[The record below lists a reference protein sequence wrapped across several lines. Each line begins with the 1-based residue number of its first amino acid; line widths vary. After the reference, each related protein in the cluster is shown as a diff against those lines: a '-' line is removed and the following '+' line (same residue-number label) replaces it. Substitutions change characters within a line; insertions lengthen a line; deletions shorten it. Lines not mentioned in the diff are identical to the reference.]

1 MQQLGTCKK
10 NTEGKVTLLI
20 PKQSLLAKKKL
31 TPNYHGP
38 VISPQN
44 MMKWAQAS
52 THCTVAALIPLC
64 NVNKMPQAKHKNI
77 NNSEV
82 VFIFSNKCTKRI
94 ECIYSFWQ
102 IVNED
107 DHPAK
112 WSQLLLTKSEIIFY
126 RIELKSKSFMTK
138 GYPYIKRYCEQHNWK
153 ENPTILYNGSSATIF
168 VKIIQKSACKLK
180 TLRLHTSMTSL
191 KCPIIRERK
200 QEKHNL
206 AFSLPSPQ
214 FFAHCKKYFK
224 RQS

>member
-1 MQQLGTCKK
+1 MIHYKCNSFALVKI
-10 NTEGKVTLLI
+10 NTEGKVTLWI
-20 PKQSLLAKKKL
+20 HKQSFLAKKKL

-64 NVNKMPQAKHKNI
+64 NVNKMAQAKQKNI

-82 VFIFSNKCTKRI
+82 VLIFSNKCTKRI

-107 DHPAK
+107 DHPAE

-191 KCPIIRERK
+191 KLSNNQREKARK
-200 QEKHNL
+200 T
-206 AFSLPSPQ
+206 
-214 FFAHCKKYFK
+214 
-224 RQS
+224 